1 MKRPMIVVAM
11 MFISGVAAGLNLENY
26 FRTLLI
32 IGIFIGLFGWV
43 KDDFPRRLALVLSI
57 FFFLGFF
64 AGIIHQKQTTLLHD
78 MEKANIP
85 ISQIESAKMKIQRI
99 NRYENQW
106 IAIEGELQEVVIQ
119 DREEKYRTRG
129 TVQVSI
135 RDHDHVLASA
145 KPGDSLMINSL
156 LNQES
161 LLQNPSKD
169 YYQHLKERGFHA
181 VFQAEAHAVQI
192 IPRHPYHPISL
203 ADQTKTSLIA
213 FINQHLEPP
222 ESDVL
227 KSILLGNQGFVS
239 QDVRNIFAKAGTAHI
254 IAVSGLHTG
263 IIALL
268 IHESAKALGLGL
280 RAAKMITLLL
290 VWQYALLVGLSVSIM
305 RAATMLTIMML
316 SFFLETHYDSRNAL
330 MITAMIFVTLD
341 PGTLQTISFQ
351 LSFFA
356 TASILWGLSLL
367 SYFKM
372 KRIPLRNMVL
382 MTLLVQ
388 VGTWPIVAYHFNEFS
403 IIAPLM
409 NLLVVPVLGILMTTS
424 LIAWLLSWAPFLPGI
439 MMHTVNGILIYMI
452 KTMTH
457 FSHWKYASV
466 SIDHLSAQNIIGY
479 YVLITVLALVLKKK
493 LNGRRLS

>member
-1 MKRPMIVVAM
+1 MKRPVIAVAII
-11 MFISGVAAGLNLENY
+11 FISGVAAGLKLEHG
-26 FRTLLI
+26 FRIFLI
-32 IGIFIGLFGWV
+32 IGLFMGLFGWV
-43 KDDFPRRLALVLSI
+43 KDDFPRRLVLVLSI
-57 FFFLGFF
+57 FFGLGFL

-85 ISQIESAKMKIQRI
+85 ISQIESVKVKVQRV

-106 IAIEGELQEVVIQ
+106 INIEGELQEVAIKG
-119 DREEKYRTRG
+119 REEKHKTRG
-129 TVQVSI
+129 VILISI
-135 RDHDHVLASA
+135 KDHDHVLASA
-145 KPGDSLMINSL
+145 KPGDSMVINSFL
-156 LNQES
+156 QQES

-181 VFQAEAHAVQI
+181 VFQAEAYTVQI
-192 IPRHPYHPISL
+192 IPRHPYHPISF
-203 ADQTKTSLIA
+203 ADQTKTSLIG

-239 QDVRNIFAKAGTAHI
+239 KDLRNVFAKTGTAHI

-263 IIALL
+263 IIALM
-268 IHESAKALGLGL
+268 IHESSKALGLGL
-280 RAAKMITLLL
+280 RAAKIITLLL
-290 VWQYALLVGLSVSIM
+290 VWQYALLVGLPVSIV
-305 RAATMLTIMML
+305 RAATMLSIMML
-316 SFFLETHYDSRNAL
+316 SFFLERHYDSRNAL
-330 MITAMIFVTLD
+330 MITAMTFVILD
-341 PGTLQTISFQ
+341 PATLQTISFQ
-351 LSFFA
+351 LSFLA

-367 SYFKM
+367 AHFKM

-388 VGTWPIVAYHFNEFS
+388 IGTWPIVAYHFNEFS

-424 LIAWLLSWAPFLPGI
+424 LIAWLLSWVPFLPVI

-452 KTMTH
+452 KTMSR
-457 FSHWKYASV
+457 FSHWKYASI
-466 SIDHLSAQNIIGY
+466 SIDHLSAQNIVVY
-479 YVLITVLALVLKKK
+479 YALIIVLALILKKK